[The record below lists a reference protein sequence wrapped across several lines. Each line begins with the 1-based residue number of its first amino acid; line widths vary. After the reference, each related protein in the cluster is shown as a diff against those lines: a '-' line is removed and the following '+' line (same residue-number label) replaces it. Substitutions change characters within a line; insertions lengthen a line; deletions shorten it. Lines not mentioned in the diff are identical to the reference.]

1 MKHTISF
8 TLNGRPVEVAGV
20 RSTASLLEL
29 LRDDLGVTSARPGCL
44 SGDCGCC
51 DVLLDGEVVPGCL
64 VLAPMV
70 EGCEVATVESL
81 SPSPDRLSP
90 LQEAF
95 YENLAAQCGY
105 CTSGQIITAQAL
117 LNENPSP
124 TREEAT
130 RWMAGSL
137 CRCTGYYKIIDAVLD
152 AAQRLQPAMVAADG
166 GRRLGT

>member
-1 MKHTISF
+1 M
-8 TLNGRPVEVAGV
+8 
-20 RSTASLLEL
+20 
-29 LRDDLGVTSARPGCL
+29 
-44 SGDCGCC
+44 
-51 DVLLDGEVVPGCL
+51 
-64 VLAPMV
+64 
-70 EGCEVATVESL
+70 ATVESL

-117 LNENPSP
+117 LNENPNP

-166 GRRLGT
+166 GRRMGT